1 MRVWPEETARNVF
14 PSGEKGVGPY
24 ENALNVVPY
33 GERAVWP
40 DGALAAKDTPRTG
53 LSISDEMV
61 PSTKPWMALPSG
73 CIAGSRR
80 AQASLFWQTIALLL

>member
-1 MRVWPEETARNVF
+1 MPVYAFCGTLAAKVNLTKTIPSGEMRVWPEETARNVF

-40 DGALAAKDTPRTG
+40 DETANR
-53 LSISDEMV
+53 
-61 PSTKPWMALPSG
+61 
-73 CIAGSRR
+73 
-80 AQASLFWQTIALLL
+80 

>member
-1 MRVWPEETARNVF
+1 MVPARLPRKRGSWGNSLNEF

-40 DGALAAKDTPRTG
+40 DETAKAK
-53 LSISDEMV
+53 V
-61 PSTKPWMALPSG
+61 Q
-73 CIAGSRR
+73 
-80 AQASLFWQTIALLL
+80 AQASRPIELGAAFEL